1 MPLSGWGRPSHCL
14 PTFTDGLP
22 KLYAYVH
29 TEVTSAVARLD
40 QFLSGNGVASD
51 ERVTVISDDAGE
63 FAKTVGGSQ
72 LARGRVLDWFHIAMK
87 FQAAQRFVFGSKMI
101 DSLER
106 ESVENEIIHAKW
118 LVWHG
123 KGNKAVEQI
132 KALDAQLLTSKATR
146 IPHTVVE
153 TKRYLRVPEEKCA
166 HVGQLR
172 RSAPQGPARQQQH
185 SRVRGEPGRQSPH
198 GQEATEALDRRRGA
212 LHGAGQSRGFERG
225 TLAPSHLCA

>member
-1 MPLSGWGRPSHCL
+1 M
-14 PTFTDGLP
+14 FTDGLP

-29 TEVTSAVARLD
+29 REVTSAVARLD
-40 QFLSGNGVASD
+40 LFLSRNGVASD

-87 FQAAQRFVFGSKMI
+87 FQAAQRSVFGSKMI

-132 KALDAQLLTSKATR
+132 KALDAQLLTREGIR

-153 TKRYLRVPEEKCA
+153 TERYLRVPEEKCA

-172 RSAPQGPARQQQH
+172 RSAPQGPAH
-185 SRVRGEPGRQSPH
+185 
-198 GQEATEALDRRRGA
+198 
-212 LHGAGQSRGFERG
+212 
-225 TLAPSHLCA
+225 